1 MFNKL
6 FSPFTEAP
14 VVAVAE
20 PVSVSPQLKR
30 EVVMLYDRFARAS
43 SGGFIKSFK
52 AAAGVLEEI
61 ELVINF
67 KLILGIEH
75 NCLAFSD
82 RIRDRA
88 VNNLKVRFEKHVEEA
103 ERSIESLEATVK
115 AVADAKNKVPKS
127 VARLAEILA
136 YLDGMIDGM
145 NKLINMRRSM
155 LSQLRLVD
163 SFSKSFDEIQFNLV
177 VLSESAEDFVPALA
191 AGKVKIFSFA
201 PVTLAGVC
209 EDSGKN
215 LFIDRP

>member
-6 FSPFTEAP
+6 SSPFTKAP

-20 PVSVSPQLKR
+20 PASVSPQFKR

-52 AAAGVLEEI
+52 AAVGVLEEI
-61 ELVINF
+61 ELVNNF
-67 KLILGIEH
+67 KLIMGIEH
-75 NCLAFSD
+75 NCLAFSEN
-82 RIRDRA
+82 IRDQA
-88 VNNLKVRFEKHVEEA
+88 VNKLKARFEKHVEEA
-103 ERSIESLEATVK
+103 EKSIESLESTVR

-127 VARLAEILA
+127 VARLAEITA
-136 YLDGMIDGM
+136 YLDGMIEGM
-145 NKLINMRRSM
+145 NKLINMRRPM

-163 SFSKSFDEIQFNLV
+163 SFSKSFDEIQLDLV
-177 VLSESAEDFVPALA
+177 ILSESAEDFIPALA
-191 AGKVKIFSFA
+191 AGKVKIYSFA

-215 LFIDRP
+215 LFIDSP